1 MFEWLKPSSKDRK
14 ERGVRLKKEIKR
26 LGLTQTQ
33 VAKDLEMSLSGFTYL
48 LNGRSR
54 ITPTLAYAL
63 EFKYGI
69 SSDWILSGRGMR
81 TPVLNTSRLIV
92 DLQEKSKEQ
101 EFALRQVEDRIQKL
115 EEEIKQAE
123 WFRLGVE
130 LSNRYRERVGK

>member
-1 MFEWLKPSSKDRK
+1 MFEWLKKPSSKDRK
-14 ERGVRLKKEIKR
+14 ERGARLKKEIKR
-26 LGLTQTQ
+26 LGLTQMK
-33 VAKDLEMSLSGFTYL
+33 VAKDLEMSLSGLTYL
-48 LNGRSR
+48 LCGKSR

-101 EFALRQVEDRIQKL
+101 EFALRQLEDRTQNL
-115 EEEIKQAE
+115 EEE
-123 WFRLGVE
+123 LGVE
-130 LSNRYRERVGK
+130 LSNRYREFGGK